1 VGTLS
6 EQIVV
11 RCGDHYDGMSAG
23 LGGPIDLL
31 VEDGTI
37 IDMREQITAPAG
49 AVVVDLRHR
58 TVTPGFI
65 DCHVHLTMD
74 AAALPAQTLQS
85 SAQKVLAGLA
95 QARAYM
101 QYGFTTLRDLGSA
114 DPEWPVVDLRRAIDA
129 GLVEGPRLFV
139 AAHFVS
145 ATGSHGDINNFYNER
160 WALPVSQ
167 TADSIGAIRRLV
179 RREHRGGSDWIKT
192 TNAGG
197 YHSASDDPKQ
207 LTWFDDEMD
216 AVCATATQL
225 GLPVAV
231 HTGAAEA
238 CRQAIRSGVRSLEHA
253 YLIDDDGI
261 TMAEAAGTFVVPT
274 MQLTVADSTA
284 LQSGAL
290 PNFARVKFARDVES
304 IRRSQ
309 RRLAASTVKIAFGT
323 DAGMFPFAQGI
334 LEFQAMTAAGLE
346 PVRALRSAM
355 SVAAELLDCPAIGSL
370 AVGQA
375 ADLAAMPGD
384 PTTDISA
391 TAAVDW
397 VMRAGKV
404 VRAE

>member
-1 VGTLS
+1 VTLS
-6 EQIVV
+6 HPIVV
-11 RCGDHYDGMSAG
+11 RCGDHYDGKSSE
-23 LGGPIDLL
+23 LGGPVDLL
-31 VEDGTI
+31 VEDGLI
-37 IDMREQITAPAG
+37 VDIQEQINAPATA
-49 AVVVDLRHR
+49 AVIDLRHR

-85 SAQKVLAGLA
+85 SARKVLAGLA
-95 QARAYM
+95 RAREYM

-284 LQSGAL
+284 LHSGAL